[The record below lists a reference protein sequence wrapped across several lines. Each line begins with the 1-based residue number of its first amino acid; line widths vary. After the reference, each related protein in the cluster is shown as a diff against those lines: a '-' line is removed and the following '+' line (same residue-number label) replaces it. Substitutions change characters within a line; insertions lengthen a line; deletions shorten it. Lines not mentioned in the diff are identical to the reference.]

1 MTKYRPSLHDPA
13 RDPRDEAGA
22 LTPPVT
28 ASRPASPYTLAPAVD
43 FDGLSWPCEYIQHQ
57 IAIQSTDAVSI

>member
-13 RDPRDEAGA
+13 RDPRDEAGT

-43 FDGLSWPCEYIQHQ
+43 FDGLSWPCESFQCP
-57 IAIQSTDAVSI
+57 IAGQSTDTVST